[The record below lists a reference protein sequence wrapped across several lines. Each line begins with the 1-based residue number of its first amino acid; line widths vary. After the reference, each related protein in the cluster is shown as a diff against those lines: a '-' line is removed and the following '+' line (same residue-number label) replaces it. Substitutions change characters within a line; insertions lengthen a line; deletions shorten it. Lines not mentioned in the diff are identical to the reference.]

1 MYSKIIYQ
9 KIIFHLINEIDFHIT
24 SLNPD
29 RLLMLS
35 YVIFIQFLSE
45 IL

>member
-9 KIIFHLINEIDFHIT
+9 KIIFHLINEIDFHI
-24 SLNPD
+24 NPD